1 MCCFLSTNSIITQS
15 VSACHQIEK
24 LDANNCVPVRSGLA
38 RILRAESCLLLNVL
52 SEKTGMKNSPTRTM
66 TAKRIAVAVAAV
78 CATMSAP
85 SFAAGD
91 DMKAL
96 MDLLLKKGVITQQ
109 EYDQN
114 IQAAK
119 NAAEDQAFKE
129 KRLADDVAKLNKAA
143 EKNKDTGSV
152 MKNGIGI
159 QSADGANT
167 IQLEG
172 RLHMDYRSYSATMV
186 NPAKDPLVNQ
196 LDIRRARLGAKGQ
209 FMKDFKYEIQG
220 TYGAA
225 DNGMTEGSTIVDV
238 AYMDYAANPA
248 IQFRAGKFKMPFSLE
263 QLTSSNHID
272 FMERS
277 MANQNEGEY
286 VPAKETGAM
295 LFGSPMSGTSYGLAL
310 SRGRANKDALHDS
323 TDVIG
328 RVTGNLAKL
337 AGNDEFVAHI
347 GYGFSSGIIKSA
359 VATTPQ
365 SARDESR
372 ENNNFFAPTA
382 ALPSTVHRSRQDMEY
397 AFVYKTV
404 KAQGEYFTINYK
416 EDTTALDKSVKIN
429 YNELLWNITGES
441 HNYDNAKGIFGWIKP
456 STPFSSNGGLGAWQL
471 GLRYTKFD
479 ASDFAVSA
487 GKSNTANAL
496 TYGLNWYMNDNV
508 RFMLNY
514 VDTKFDTAVGTA
526 AGVTNNKAV
535 MMRSQIWF

>member
-1 MCCFLSTNSIITQS
+1 
-15 VSACHQIEK
+15 
-24 LDANNCVPVRSGLA
+24 
-38 RILRAESCLLLNVL
+38 
-52 SEKTGMKNSPTRTM
+52 M

-85 SFAAGD
+85 SFAAGS

-96 MDLLLKKGVITQQ
+96 MDLLLKKGVISQQ

-114 IQAAK
+114 IQAAV
-119 NAAEDQAFKE
+119 EDQAFKE

-167 IQLEG
+167 IQLQG
-172 RLHMDYRSYSATMV
+172 RLHMDYRSFSIAATNPSA
-186 NPAKDPLVNQ
+186 DPTINQ

-225 DNGMTEGSTIVDV
+225 DNGMTEAATIVDV

-248 IQFRAGKFKMPFSLE
+248 LQFRAGKFKMPFSLE

-286 VPAKETGAM
+286 VPAKETGVM

-310 SRGRANKDALHDS
+310 SRGRANKDALRDG
-323 TDVIG
+323 TDVVG
-328 RVTGNLAKL
+328 RLTGNLAKL
-337 AGNDEFVAHI
+337 AGNDEFVTHI
-347 GYGFSSGIIKSA
+347 GYGFSSGTIKSG

-372 ENNNFFAPTA
+372 EFNNFFVPAT
-382 ALPSTVHRSRQDMEY
+382 ALPSTVKRDRQDMEY
-397 AFVYKTV
+397 ALVYKSF
-404 KAQGEYFTINYK
+404 KAQGEYFTIRYK
-416 EDTTALDKSVKIN
+416 EDSTQLNKAVKIN

-456 STPFSSNGGLGAWQL
+456 NTPFSSNGGLGAWQV

-479 ASDFAVSA
+479 AKEFASA
-487 GKSNTANAL
+487 TQKANSANAF

-514 VDTKFDTAVGTA
+514 VDTKFDSAVGTA
-526 AGVTNNKAV
+526 GVTGDKAV